1 MNNLNIRTKFLILGI
16 IAFLS
21 LLSLALL
28 SMNINQRGF
37 ANLNH
42 VFTDFKKV
50 QNLQSNYIEP
60 LFILRETMLTM
71 VMSPNDDYKKRA
83 DEKLMPILD
92 KLEGMIEQVPQPI
105 IEQWK
110 HYKELLLA
118 TRSYALQ
125 SFDEGSFMN
134 AVSEEREAFYT
145 LIDSLK
151 TLQKQRLEDSQS
163 TFTNAEKHVIQSH
176 YYLIVGFFF
185 ITVISFLFD
194 SVIVKQIV
202 ESIEKVQYGLQQFFT
217 YLKNPAKT
225 DEHVFIKLDHNDEL
239 GKMAK
244 TINQHVAGVQE
255 ALNQDRLLI
264 QEATQ
269 TVNHLKEGK
278 FGQRLSLSSN
288 YHELNAL
295 KDVMNEMMDSL
306 EQKIQAEIKQRSDQE
321 KLLVQQSKLAAMGNM
336 LGNIAHQ
343 WRQPISEINA
353 ILMEVEAIA
362 RYDTLSQ
369 EKLLTYIHTCCDVT
383 EHMSNTIYDFQNF
396 FQPSKNKESFSVME
410 ACNNAI
416 SIINASL
423 KYHNI
428 TLSYDYAAKDS
439 LIIGYPNEF
448 AHAVLNILSNAKDV
462 LIERRVVEPS
472 IRINIK
478 TGKHFTIIRIED
490 NGGGIAPENIDRI
503 FEPYFTTKHA
513 KQGTGIGLYMT
524 KAIIENNM
532 QGYVNVENTDKG
544 ALFSIKL
551 HLPL

>member
-1 MNNLNIRTKFLILGI
+1 F
-16 IAFLS
+16 S
-21 LLSLALL
+21 
-28 SMNINQRGF
+28 
-37 ANLNH
+37 
-42 VFTDFKKV
+42 
-50 QNLQSNYIEP
+50 
-60 LFILRETMLTM
+60 
-71 VMSPNDDYKKRA
+71 
-83 DEKLMPILD
+83 
-92 KLEGMIEQVPQPI
+92 
-105 IEQWK
+105 
-110 HYKELLLA
+110 
-118 TRSYALQ
+118 
-125 SFDEGSFMN
+125 
-134 AVSEEREAFYT
+134 
-145 LIDSLK
+145 
-151 TLQKQRLEDSQS
+151 
-163 TFTNAEKHVIQSH
+163 
-176 YYLIVGFFF
+176 
-185 ITVISFLFD
+185 
-194 SVIVKQIV
+194 
-202 ESIEKVQYGLQQFFT
+202 

-225 DEHVFIKLDHNDEL
+225 DEQVFITLDHNDEL
-239 GKMAK
+239 GKMAQ
-244 TINQHVAGVQE
+244 TINQHVASVQE
-255 ALNQDRLLI
+255 RLNQDRLLI

-462 LIERRVVEPS
+462 LIERRVLEPS

-490 NGGGIAPENIDRI
+490 NGGGIAAENIDRI

-532 QGYVNVENTDKG
+532 QGYVNVENTDQG